1 MATAMFDI
9 FDATFHTL
17 STNTVNSI
25 EVRQAHIV
33 VVVNFVNRLRP
44 KLLLL
49 LLERKRLLWVV
60 DWHLIRKV
68 GRNARVGFLDHELGE
83 LLRPWTILGDRR
95 NAVLVRLLRNTD

>member
-68 GRNARVGFLDHELGE
+68 GRNARVGFPDHELGE
-83 LLRPWTILGDRR
+83 LLRPWTILGH
-95 NAVLVRLLRNTD
+95 